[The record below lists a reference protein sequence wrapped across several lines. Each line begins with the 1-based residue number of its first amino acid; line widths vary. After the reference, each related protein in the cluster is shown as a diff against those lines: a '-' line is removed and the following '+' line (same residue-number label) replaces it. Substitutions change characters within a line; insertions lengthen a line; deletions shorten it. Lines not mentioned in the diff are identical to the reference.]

1 MRANGLEAAIRLGGA
16 VVVLAAALLAAVL
29 ETFLVPTYIDGIAV
43 PLSGALAFAGN
54 WGLAALGVWWTRTRW
69 AAALTALAWFAVIL
83 TASMPTSAGSLL
95 ITSGFNGYALL
106 LAGTAGIAVSLWQY
120 FRPRTG
126 GSTARPAAGPPA
138 QPNASPT
145 LPKESRP

>member
-29 ETFLVPTYIDGIAV
+29 EAFLVPTFIGGTAV
-43 PLSGALAFAGN
+43 PLAGALAFAGN

-69 AAALTALAWFAVIL
+69 AAALTALAWFAVVL
-83 TASMPTSAGSLL
+83 TATMPTAAGSL
-95 ITSGFNGYALL
+95 IVTSGFNGYALL
-106 LAGTAGIAVSLWQY
+106 LAGTAGIAASLWQY
-120 FRPRTG
+120 FRPRA
-126 GSTARPAAGPPA
+126 SRTARPAAGPPA
-138 QPNASPT
+138 QPHTSPT